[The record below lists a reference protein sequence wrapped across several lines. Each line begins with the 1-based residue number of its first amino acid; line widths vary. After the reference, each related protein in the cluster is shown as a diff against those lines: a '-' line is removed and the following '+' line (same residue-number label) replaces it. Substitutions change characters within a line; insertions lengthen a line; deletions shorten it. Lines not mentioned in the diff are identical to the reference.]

1 MKTHQ
6 RLLSAILLLS
16 IVVYLP
22 LKAQQRINMKNTLT
36 PKQQGIVTAAAFTA
50 KGDQIGL
57 KAALGRGLDAGLT
70 ISELK
75 EVLVQLYAYSGF
87 PRSLN
92 AINTFMTVLDERK
105 AKGITDAPGA
115 EPAEVSGTGDKYQRG
130 KQTLEKLTGVKET
143 QLKSANAF
151 APALDKFLKEH
162 LFADIFDRNNLDYQT
177 REIATIAALASLKGA
192 EAQLGSHLNVG
203 KNTGLS
209 QEQLRS
215 IAVTLGAKV
224 GNKEALAIH
233 SALDKMYNV
242 VTPLPKLSENTASI
256 ANKGNVGAKENF
268 TGTVFANIPVSSKD
282 GYETTMGK
290 VTFSPKART
299 NWHIHPTGQILVVTS
314 GTGYY
319 QEKGKPLQVIRE
331 GDVVKIP
338 LNTEHWHG
346 ASHESEMV
354 HLAIVPGKPETGTFW
369 LKPVSDAEYD
379 LALK

>member
-1 MKTHQ
+1 MEN
-6 RLLSAILLLS
+6 I
-16 IVVYLP
+16 
-22 LKAQQRINMKNTLT
+22 LT
-36 PKQQGIVTAAAFTA
+36 PKQQGIVAAAAFTA
-50 KGDQIGL
+50 KGDQFGL

-70 ISELK
+70 ISELT

-92 AINTFMTVLDERK
+92 AINTFMTVLDERR
-105 AKGITDAPGA
+105 ANGITDPAGVEPTDAPGN
-115 EPAEVSGTGDKYQRG
+115 GDKYQRG
-130 KQTLEKLTGVKET
+130 KETLEKLTGVKET
-143 QLKSANAF
+143 QLKGANAF

-177 REIATIAALASLKGA
+177 REIATIAALASLNGA
-192 EAQLGSHLNVG
+192 EAQLGSHLSVG
-203 KNTGLS
+203 KNIGLS
-209 QEQLRS
+209 QAQLRS

-242 VTPLPKLSENTASI
+242 ITPLPKLSENTASI
-256 ANKGNVGAKENF
+256 INQGTAGAKENF
-268 TGTVFANIPVSSKD
+268 TGTVFTNIPVSSKD
-282 GYETTMGK
+282 GYETTLGK

-319 QEKGKPLQVIRE
+319 QEKGKPVQVIRE
-331 GDVVKIP
+331 GDLVKIP
-338 LNTEHWHG
+338 FNTEHWHG
-346 ASHESEMV
+346 ASHDSEMV

-369 LKPVSDAEYD
+369 LKPVNDAEYD
-379 LALK
+379 LALE